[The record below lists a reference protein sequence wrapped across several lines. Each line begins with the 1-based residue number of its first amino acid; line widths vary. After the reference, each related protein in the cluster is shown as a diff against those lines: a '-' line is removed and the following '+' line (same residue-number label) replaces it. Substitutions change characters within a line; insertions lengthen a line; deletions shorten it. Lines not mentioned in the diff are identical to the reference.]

1 MAVGLMGSLLPD
13 QGSNPHWKGN
23 FNHWNIRELPPVV
36 HVLNHAIFTVV
47 PWLCISHVRLCTTTW
62 AVAGQAAALAGGF
75 FATWEA
81 QLLQYLTINQQSDF

>member
-1 MAVGLMGSLLPD
+1 MAVGLMGSLLSY

-23 FNHWNIRELPPVV
+23 FNHWNIRELPPAV

-47 PWLCISHVRLCTTTW
+47 PWLCIQSCP
-62 AVAGQAAALAGGF
+62 GQAPALAGRF

-81 QLLQYLTINQQSDF
+81 QLLQYLTINQQSDFY